1 MNCFALQCD
10 HNVMWMF
17 SDIENTLWIKFWP
30 RIHING
36 HFSWNQMNREISK
49 RARGKSNNLCI
60 IVAVVV
66 NYSSV
71 MRLNRVLYIWNVSIT
86 IKTEQSFMLSI
97 ETKGSNTWI
106 DLILWSETKTL
117 ANTFRKTKIQITI
130 KIESKSMTNNT
141 EQPLRDGVE
150 TQQ

>member
-30 RIHING
+30 RTHING

-97 ETKGSNTWI
+97 ETKGSNSWI